1 MAEGFAAIP
10 TWMIRDVDNVSG
22 HAIAVYGV
30 LATYSGLRVNAPGQ
44 PLIAREARISERKVR
59 DALTELEKLGV
70 VERLKRGAEGGRGRT
85 TDAYRLMDRPLRK
98 DESRFP
104 AGGAGNSDLPA
115 REDVF
120 TGRSDDSDLLIEVD
134 SSEVDTCA
142 NAHAQSAHSFDEWWQ
157 IYPLKKD
164 KGRARTAYRT
174 ALKKVSHEQ
183 LVAAARAYRND
194 PNRVQAFT
202 KYPASWLNAE
212 AWENGPLPQRASAG
226 GGTAVER
233 MVDRIRNGQYQAEG
247 GDQRAI
253 GA

>member
-10 TWMIRDVDNVSG
+10 TWMIRDTENVSG
-22 HAIAVYGV
+22 QAIAVYGV

-59 DALTELEKLGV
+59 DALTELEQLGV

-85 TDAYRLMDRPLRK
+85 TDAYRLMDRPLRR
-98 DESRFP
+98 DESSFP
-104 AGGAGNSDLPA
+104 APAAGNSDLPA
-115 REDVF
+115 REAAF
-120 TGRSDDSDLLIEVD
+120 TGRSAISDLSIEVD

-157 IYPLKKD
+157 VYPLKKD

-174 ALKKVSHEQ
+174 ALKKVSADV
-183 LVAAARAYRND
+183 LFAAAIAYRDD
-194 PNRVQAFT
+194 PNRVPAFT

-212 AWENGPLPQRASAG
+212 AWENGPLPQRSATN

-233 MVDRIRNGQYQAEG
+233 MAERARAMQAEG
-247 GDQRAI
+247 VRREL